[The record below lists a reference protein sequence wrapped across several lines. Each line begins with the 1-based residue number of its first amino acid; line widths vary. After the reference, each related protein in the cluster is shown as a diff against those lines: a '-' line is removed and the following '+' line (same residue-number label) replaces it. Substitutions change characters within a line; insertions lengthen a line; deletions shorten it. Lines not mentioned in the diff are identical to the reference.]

1 MCSWPVGTTASSGL
15 TCTLLYLSAFSSDIL
30 VAWNTMSSSLPSFY
44 LMIVL
49 YSSCKFPLRRFLHV
63 CVLSRLSH
71 VQLYVTLWTVAH
83 QAPLSIGF
91 SIKNTG
97 VGCHALLQ
105 GDLPDP
111 GIGPESFTSPA
122 LVRGFFTTSASWGSL
137 SSLILEEVRD
147 SVEQPLKSQ

>member
-1 MCSWPVGTTASSGL
+1 MCSLPVGTTASSGL

-83 QAPLSIGF
+83 QAPPSMGF
-91 SIKNTG
+91 SRQEQWSG
-97 VGCHALLQ
+97 LPCPPAGE
-105 GDLPDP
+105 LPDAGVTP
-111 GIGPESFTSPA
+111 VESPA
-122 LVRGFFTTSASWGSL
+122 SSASQVDCLSL
-137 SSLILEEVRD
+137 NYQRSPI
-147 SVEQPLKSQ
+147 